1 MILREAPLPADIVAL
16 GVDGV
21 QKIWREN
28 KARAAGEKRARRLV
42 EAAEHS
48 IGSKQ
53 SPEAARIEKHELLVD
68 YEIYENRVNELIEL
82 IDKKIAEIPNVDK
95 ILAIPGIG
103 KRTAY
108 GFIAEVGNIGRFD
121 DPKQLQKLAGFAI
134 VEDSSGKHKGESHI
148 SLRGRKRMR
157 YVLYE
162 GAVSLVAR
170 NAQFKELYNYYRTRK
185 ANPLKKMQALIAVAC
200 KLIRVFYKILT
211 DGVDYDG
218 TKMLGDIRRPN
229 EDIPALTA

>member
-1 MILREAPLPADIVAL
+1 M
-16 GVDGV
+16 
-21 QKIWREN
+21 KIWRAH
-28 KARAAGEKRARRLV
+28 KAHGAGEKRARRLI

-48 IGSKQ
+48 IGSKN
-53 SPEAARIEKHELLVD
+53 SPEAAKIELHELLED
-68 YEIYENRVNELIEL
+68 YEKYETRVNELIEL

-95 ILAIPGIG
+95 ILDIPGIG

-108 GFIAEVGNIGRFD
+108 GFVAEVGDIGRFD

-148 SLRGRKRMR
+148 SYRGRKRLR

-185 ANPLKKMQALIAVAC
+185 VNPLKKMQALIAVAC

-218 TKMLGDIRRPN
+218 TKMLGDIRRPD
-229 EDIPALTA
+229 EDRLALTA